1 MASGREDYLGRNI
14 KCVGWK
20 YPVNKH
26 WVLLL
31 AYTPFPAIWIWIS
44 EICDS
49 QRKSLNI
56 YGTCVYYGKKPSWFI
71 NRDYGIL
78 NIVPEKP
85 EVKPSK
91 MEKFMNMQQLLKVII
106 IPDLDMREQ
115 KIYNFLQMQDSLR
128 QTFVVVGTRKEN
140 RDRRFFF
147 LHSFWVINYELC
159 FNR

>member
-1 MASGREDYLGRNI
+1 MAPGREDYLGRNI

-49 QRKSLNI
+49 QWKSLNI
-56 YGTCVYYGKKPSWFI
+56 YSTCVYYGNKPSWFI
-71 NRDYGIL
+71 NRDYGSL
-78 NIVPEKP
+78 NIAPEKP

-91 MEKFMNMQQLLKVII
+91 MEKIHEHATAVESNYNIGSWYKRAKEIQLFNRGKTLSDKH
-106 IPDLDMREQ
+106 
-115 KIYNFLQMQDSLR
+115 FLWLEPGKRIETD
-128 QTFVVVGTRKEN
+128 N
-140 RDRRFFF
+140 FF
-147 LHSFWVINYELC
+147 LHNFWVLNYELC